1 VQAKKIRE
9 EIVTLNILSLKE
21 FKLKIKEIIWKFV

>member
-9 EIVTLNILSLKE
+9 EIVTLNILSQKE